1 MSKASTVAVLIIGLA
16 FEGHSFAQDRLAD
29 FIKQFLQQEP
39 GLWTS
44 PLHVGPKDMKWLL
57 PLGISAGA
65 LFRTDRNIS
74 SEVSEV
80 VALRRPSG
88 IVSRAGSATPMIVA
102 PLALMTL
109 GRLSN
114 SERTSHAGSIGL
126 EAVLHSALIVQTLK
140 TVTNRERPNK
150 RVGDGGFIR
159 TPAVSSKLE
168 MAAGCFVKFLGESF
182 CVSNSALAKMPSKD
196 QFCVALDSDK
206 RVSIAH
212 FRIGYLLVEFVTILT
227 TNESPNL
234 IGFNVSYRYALDAIL
249 H

>member
-16 FEGHSFAQDRLAD
+16 FEGNSFAQDRLAD

-150 RVGDGGFIR
+150 RVGDGGFWDGGRSSPSGHATTSWALAAAIADQYPDKKWIGI
-159 TPAVSSKLE
+159 TGYGIATAVS
-168 MAAGCFVKFLGESF
+168 
-182 CVSNSALAKMPSKD
+182 VSVWVDSITFRRMFSTAQALA
-196 QFCVALDSDK
+196 
-206 RVSIAH
+206 
-212 FRIGYLLVEFVTILT
+212 G
-227 TNESPNL
+227 
-234 IGFNVSYRYALDAIL
+234 
-249 H
+249 

>member
-1 MSKASTVAVLIIGLA
+1 MSQASTVAVLIVALA
-16 FEGHSFAQDRLAD
+16 FECNSFAQDRLAD
-29 FIKQFLQQEP
+29 FTKQFLQQER

-74 SEVSEV
+74 SEVGEV

-88 IVSRAGSATPMIVA
+88 IISRAGSATPMIVA

-126 EAVLHSALIVQTLK
+126 DAVLHSALIVQTLK

-150 RVGDGGFIR
+150 RVGDGGFWDGGRSFPSGHAMTSWALAAAIADQYPDKKWIGITGYSLATAVSVSRVGGLNHFPSDVLIGSSLGWLIGHYVSHHPVSKR
-159 TPAVSSKLE
+159 TPK
-168 MAAGCFVKFLGESF
+168 K
-182 CVSNSALAKMPSKD
+182 N
-196 QFCVALDSDK
+196 
-206 RVSIAH
+206 
-212 FRIGYLLVEFVTILT
+212 
-227 TNESPNL
+227 
-234 IGFNVSYRYALDAIL
+234 
-249 H
+249 